1 MQPRQRDRVPPVRLD
16 PLARPLRDQ
25 SRRNHHAVVAKIPD
39 LPAQPVPLGGAS
51 KQTCRRSY
59 RLPSFLIVRSIAA
72 GLFSISPRNRTSPV
86 RPPSAIATACFIWA
100 TSNAQKPRYVAH
112 GSPSVREARLG
123 PPEQPSVSI

>member
-39 LPAQPVPLGGAS
+39 LPAQPVPLGRAS

-59 RLPSFLIVRSIAA
+59 RLPSLLIVRSIAA
-72 GLFSISPRNRTSPV
+72 DLFSISPRNRTSPV
-86 RPPSAIATACFIWA
+86 RPPSAIATACFILA
-100 TSNAQKPRYVAH
+100 RSNATKASYTRPCLALRA
-112 GSPSVREARLG
+112 
-123 PPEQPSVSI
+123 